1 MRFLKMEKLI
11 DAFYWLLNNPK
22 KAKKVWISILVILFI
37 VTAFIAVNLI
47 AAIPTVIESSI
58 TKE

>member
-1 MRFLKMEKLI
+1 MEKLI